1 MENEHTIYE
10 ILGIA
15 KFIIFLRKR
24 LSDREYQRIC
34 DLQTEFI
41 DEQLEDH
48 LLQSEFLINYEK

>member
-15 KFIIFLRKR
+15 KFMIFLSKR

-41 DEQLEDH
+41 DEQLEDQ